1 MTTKDQVAQ
10 ITIAEAKARGYTRS
24 ECLAIM
30 STFYQESGWND
41 TIWDPTHTTYGIAQQ
56 DGSYPHRFDG
66 AAAQIKGFFDKLDVW
81 RAKPGASTDI
91 WLNICWMQQ
100 APNWPSADY
109 WYANGR
115 RAYLTEIKSRIATV
129 TPYLDKYWPAD
140 GGTAVPDEP
149 RPDFNEFPI
158 WSNNNSARSGKPTMF
173 LIHTQE
179 GGGGDAAAENLAKWF
194 QNGNGVSY
202 HYTISQASDGG
213 VTVVDCVDTDR
224 AAWSVGNANS
234 ISINLCFA
242 GSRAAWSRDQ
252 WMKQANAIDVA
263 AYLAVQDA
271 KKYGFEPL
279 VVPPPYTNGRPGISD
294 HRWVTDVFKWGTH
307 TDVGAN
313 FPWDYFTERVNH
325 WAAGGKTEPE
335 PPKVKHFPDD
345 WTDRELAVETLRQQ
359 RGYTLNG
366 WPQLGGRTVVD
377 VLGAIGAKLG
387 IEGCYDVKGKS

>member
-10 ITIAEAKARGYTRS
+10 LTITEARARGYTRD
-24 ECLAIM
+24 ETLAIM
-30 STFYQESGWND
+30 STFYQESGWSE

-56 DGSYPHRFDG
+56 DGSYPNRFDG

-81 RAKPGASTDI
+81 RRKDGASTDI
-91 WLNICWMQQ
+91 WLDIAWMQQ
-100 APNWPSADY
+100 APNWPSAAY

-115 RAYLTEIKSRIATV
+115 RAYLTEIQSRIATV
-129 TPYLDKYWPAD
+129 TPYLDKYWPVN
-140 GGTAVPDEP
+140 GGTAPVPEN
-149 RPDFNEFPI
+149 RPDFNEFAI
-158 WSNNNSARSGKPTMF
+158 WSANDSVRSGKPTMF

-179 GGGGDAAAENLAKWF
+179 GGGGDSAAENLAKWF
-194 QNGNGVSY
+194 QNSNDVSY

-242 GSRAAWSRDQ
+242 GSRASWTREQ
-252 WMKQANAIDVA
+252 WMAQKNAIDVA

-271 KKYGFEPL
+271 KKYGFAPM

-307 TDVGAN
+307 TDVGAG

-325 WAAGGKTEPE
+325 WANGGDTPAPE
-335 PPKVKHFPDD
+335 PPKAKRFPED
-345 WTDRELAVETLRQQ
+345 WTDRELLIEILRQL
-359 RGYTLNG
+359 RGYNLDG
-366 WPQLGGRTVVD
+366 WPQLGGKSLVD
-377 VLGAIGAKLG
+377 AVAELR
-387 IEGCYDVKGKS
+387 STP